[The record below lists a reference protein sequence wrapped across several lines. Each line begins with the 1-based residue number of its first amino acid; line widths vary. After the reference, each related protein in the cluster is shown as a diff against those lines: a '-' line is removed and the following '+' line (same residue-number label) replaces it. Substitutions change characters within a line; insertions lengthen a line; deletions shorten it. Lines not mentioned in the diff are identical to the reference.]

1 MTALSDNRGVA
12 WIRSLCFHVVST
24 LTTCAFVLLY
34 PFILA
39 PRRVVWSILSAW
51 VAIQVFWLRWV
62 AGIGYRVEGV
72 ENLPDGP
79 CILASR
85 HESMWETMVLPM
97 RLGNPAVFLKEEI
110 LRYPIAGPVARKLGY
125 IGVNRDG
132 DLAAAKRS
140 FDLAKEAVAE
150 GRSVLIF
157 PSGTRDPAY
166 RTRVQTGVA
175 VLYRQ
180 LGVPCVPIVLNSG
193 DFWVRHSWLRLP
205 GTIEVELRPAIP
217 AGLRTREFMERLEA
231 ALTMPGDQPST
242 SAAMPS
248 VASPSSLGISD
259 KSERE

>member
-1 MTALSDNRGVA
+1 MTALSHNRAVA
-12 WIRSLCFHVVST
+12 RIRSLCFHVVSA
-24 LTTCAFVLLY
+24 LVSLGFVLLY

-39 PRRVVWSILSAW
+39 PRRVVWAILSSW
-51 VAIQVFWLRWV
+51 VAAQVFLLRWV
-62 AGIGYRVEGV
+62 AGIGYRVRGW
-72 ENLPDGP
+72 ENLPEGP
-79 CILASR
+79 CILAAR

-97 RLGNPAVFLKEEI
+97 RLGNPTVFLKEEI

-140 FDLAKEAVAE
+140 FDLAKGEVAK
-150 GRSVLIF
+150 GRRVLIF
-157 PSGTRDPAY
+157 PSGTRNPAH

-180 LGVPCVPIVLNSG
+180 LKLPCVPIVLNSG
-193 DFWVRHSWLRLP
+193 DHWLYRSWLRLP
-205 GTIEVELRPAIP
+205 GMIEVEIRPPIP
-217 AGLRTREFMERLEA
+217 PDLKTREFLDRLSSD
-231 ALTMPGDQPST
+231 LTRPGDQAST

-259 KSERE
+259 RSERE